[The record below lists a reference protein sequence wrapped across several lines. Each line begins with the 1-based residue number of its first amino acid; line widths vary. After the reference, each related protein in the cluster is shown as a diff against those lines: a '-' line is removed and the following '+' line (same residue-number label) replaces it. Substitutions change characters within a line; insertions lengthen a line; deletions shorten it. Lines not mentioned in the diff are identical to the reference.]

1 MKQLIAL
8 AACVVSAQI
17 TPEFFSS
24 KVFPALESAQCRIC
38 HTRAG
43 VASGTRLHFPES
55 GATAAQVQRFGL
67 GLAALVDRTAP
78 GSSLLVGKPTNRVKH
93 IGGERIAPGSAAEKL
108 LVEWAGFLATRPT
121 TPNTQATARAP
132 QTRLVR
138 RLTHS
143 QYNNTIRD
151 LLGDP
156 SKPAQRFPPED
167 YIDGFKNQLRS
178 QSMPPLL
185 IETYSAAAEKVALN
199 AFRSDTGVL
208 PCKTNDAKC
217 RDEFIRTFG
226 LRAFRRPLTKAEFD
240 RYAAAFAAAGNF
252 KEGARTIV
260 EAMLQ
265 SPKFLF
271 YSDAA
276 SQLSFFLWDTMPDQT
291 LLDAAAKGELR
302 TPAGRERAAR
312 RMLDDPRAAQ
322 ALDEFFS
329 QWLRF
334 DRVLNASK
342 ERRRF
347 PEFSPELAAAM
358 VEETRLLLHHLVA
371 TNANFLEFLT
381 ADYGFLN
388 SDLAALYG
396 VPAPSTQFA
405 RVTFPGGAKRAGFLG
420 HASFLAAMAGPAETS
435 PTSRGVFVRE
445 QLLCQH
451 VPPPPPNVNTNL
463 PEAEEDKPS
472 SRRQR
477 LNAHVEDAACSSC
490 HKLMDPIGFGL
501 ENFDALG
508 KWREKE
514 LVHKAELPLETGGEI
529 AGLPNSAFNGAVDL
543 GRILSRSTVCQDCI
557 VRQVFRYAHGRLE
570 SDADEAA
577 IAELSAKFRASGFKF
592 RELLVAVAR
601 GMEDNAERR
610 SP

>member
-1 MKQLIAL
+1 MKRVIVL
-8 AACVVSAQI
+8 ASCVVSAQI

-55 GATAAQVQRFGL
+55 GASAAQIQNFGL
-67 GLAALVDRTAP
+67 GLAALVDRAAP
-78 GSSLLVGKPTNRVKH
+78 ANSLLIGKPTNRVKH
-93 IGGERIAPGSAAEKL
+93 IGGERIAPGSAEAKL
-108 LVEWAGFLATRPT
+108 LGEWAGFLATRST
-121 TPNTQATARAP
+121 TTAPITARAQ

-156 SKPAQRFPPED
+156 SKPALRFPPED
-167 YIDGFKNQLRS
+167 FIDGFKNQLRS

-185 IETYSAAAEKVALN
+185 IETYSAAAEKVAMN
-199 AFRSDTGVL
+199 AFRGDAGVL
-208 PCKTNDAKC
+208 PCKTTDAKC
-217 RDEFIRTFG
+217 RDEFLRTFG
-226 LRAFRRPLTKAEFD
+226 TRAFRRPLTKTEYD
-240 RYAAAFAAAGNF
+240 RYAAAFAATGNF
-252 KEGARTIV
+252 KEGARTVV

-271 YSDAA
+271 YSDVA
-276 SQLSFFLWDTMPDQT
+276 SKLSYFLWDTMPDQA

-302 TPAGRERAAR
+302 TPEGRERAAR
-312 RMLDDPRAAQ
+312 RMLDDPRSAQ

-358 VEETRLLLHHLVA
+358 VEETRLLLHHLVS
-371 TNANFLEFLT
+371 TNGNLLDFLT
-381 ADYGFLN
+381 AEYGFLN
-388 SDLAALYG
+388 SDLATLYG
-396 VPAPSTQFA
+396 LPAPATQFA
-405 RVTFPGGAKRAGFLG
+405 RVSFPSDARRAGFLG
-420 HASFLAAMAGPAETS
+420 HASFLAAMAGPTETS

-463 PEAEEDKPS
+463 PEADEDKPS

-477 LNAHVEDAACSSC
+477 LNAHVENAACSSC

-508 KWREKE
+508 KWRDKE
-514 LVHKAELPLETGGEI
+514 IVFKSELPLETGGEI
-529 AGLPNSAFNGAVDL
+529 AGLPNSSFNGAVDL
-543 GRILSRSTVCQDCI
+543 GRILSRSTVCQDCV

-570 SDADEAA
+570 TDADEAA
-577 IAELSAKFRASGFKF
+577 IRELASKFRASGFKF
-592 RELLVAVAR
+592 RELVVAVAR